1 MLEIITETFAKY
13 PFLRSVQGSLAVVLT
28 ILIATIFA
36 KVSTRSI
43 YGDRSLT
50 LSEIT
55 SLEIEIAALTPLARN
70 D

>member
-1 MLEIITETFAKY
+1 MI
-13 PFLRSVQGSLAVVLT
+13 
-28 ILIATIFA
+28 
-36 KVSTRSI
+36 TRSI

-55 SLEIEIAALTPLARN
+55 SLETEIAALTPLARN